1 MLSCFPSDLSAV
13 ERQRP
18 RGKME
23 RRALGK
29 SGLKLSMLGFG
40 GFALN
45 GRTPEQARE
54 LVQEAYEAGVNLFD
68 VSPSYGHAQERM
80 GPRWSRFGNG
90 RSWPAKLAS
99 ARSTRPPRNWIARS
113 NSSKPII
120 LTSTNYTQ
128 SQS

>member
-1 MLSCFPSDLSAV
+1 MKRRDFLTRTAAAAAMLSCFPSDLSAV

-54 LVQEAYEAGVNLFD
+54 LVQEAYEAGVNY
-68 VSPSYGHAQERM
+68 STWHPAM
-80 GPRWSRFGNG
+80 GMRR
-90 RSWPAKLAS
+90 K
-99 ARSTRPPRNWIARS
+99 
-113 NSSKPII
+113 
-120 LTSTNYTQ
+120 
-128 SQS
+128 